1 MPRLERSDS
10 PLPIASDEASLG
22 EPQVA
27 TIGRSLTIKGE
38 LTGSETLLIEGKVE
52 GSIQVSGSRVT
63 VGPRGDVEANIMA
76 RDIVVL
82 GRVRGNCTASN
93 SVSIRS
99 EGSLTGN
106 VIAARVSIEEGAFF
120 KGGIDIRRSGI
131 SFGGRSSS
139 AETRLVA
146 DEGSALADTY
156 DKRAEESISQHRFQT
171 IQSESD
177 LEALLP
183 MRSSSTRPLARL
195 EATR

>member
-146 DEGSALADTY
+146 DEALADTY